1 MKKIFSLFLSMLA
14 VCVIGAS
21 VYAAE
26 TGYITTTATTQVEL
40 TPDVVDFDVEIV
52 TTSKDSMNKAIN
64 ENKTVSAKVYNNLKK
79 AIEGN
84 EADSLK
90 TSNYNATP
98 VYRYSNGKR
107 YLDYYQVTNTV
118 KVHTKKIDKVG
129 SMMDKAIADG
139 ATSVNNIS
147 YSVSE
152 YDAECQKLLA
162 KTAVKAKT
170 QAMSIIKELESEYVG
185 VRSIDGSC
193 SMSGSNMPR
202 MVMSMKA
209 SVNDAV
215 TETSTNI
222 EVGKMTLTAR
232 VTASF
237 YLK

>member
-1 MKKIFSLFLSMLA
+1 MKKILSLFLSVLA
-14 VCVIGAS
+14 VCVIGSS
-21 VYAAE
+21 VLAAE
-26 TGYITTTATTQVEL
+26 TGYITTTTTSQVEL
-40 TPDVVDFDVEIV
+40 TPDVVNFDVEIV
-52 TTSKDSMNKAIN
+52 TTSKESMNKAIS
-64 ENKTVSAKVYNNLKK
+64 ENKNVSAKVYNNLKK

-84 EADSLK
+84 ETDSLK

-98 VYRYSNGKR
+98 VYRYTNGKR

-118 KVHTKKIDKVG
+118 KVHTKKIDAVG

-162 KTAVKAKT
+162 QTSVKAKT
-170 QAMSIIKELESEYVG
+170 QAMAIIKELGSEYIG

-193 SMSGSNMPR
+193 SLSGTNMPR